1 MTVLAAIRPDAWN
14 FPLLLHVLGAMLL
27 VGTLVLAASAL
38 VLAWRDGSASLVRLG
53 YRSLLIGALPAWIV
67 MRGAAEWIADKEGL
81 TGDEVPSWVDIGYS
95 TADSGF
101 LLLVISTVLAG
112 LAVRRAGRSETV
124 GRRPQPG
131 FDRDRVAGPGR
142 LSGGDLGDDDEAGL
156 RSHRR

>member
-1 MTVLAAIRPDAWN
+1 MTVEAAIRPDAWN

-38 VLAWRDGSASLVRLG
+38 VLARRDGSAALLRLG

-95 TADSGF
+95 IADPG
-101 LLLVISTVLAG
+101 LLLLAISTVLAG
-112 LAVRRAGRSETV
+112 LALRRAGNPESPAGDGLSRASTV
-124 GRRPQPG
+124 LVSILLVAYLVAIWAMTTRP
-131 FDRDRVAGPGR
+131 V
-142 LSGGDLGDDDEAGL
+142 
-156 RSHRR
+156 

>member
-1 MTVLAAIRPDAWN
+1 MLATIRPDAWD

-38 VLAWRDGSASLVRLG
+38 ILAWRDGSASLVRLG

-81 TGDEVPSWVDIGYS
+81 TGDDVPSWVDIGYS

-101 LLLVISTVLAG
+101 AAASDLDCARRPRRAPRRPRRGSGGGGFSRASTVLVSLVLIAY
-112 LAVRRAGRSETV
+112 L
-124 GRRPQPG
+124 
-131 FDRDRVAGPGR
+131 VAIWAMTTKPV
-142 LSGGDLGDDDEAGL
+142 
-156 RSHRR
+156 

>member
-1 MTVLAAIRPDAWN
+1 VTVLATIRPDAWN

-38 VLAWRDGSASLVRLG
+38 ILAWRDGSASLVRLG

-95 TADSGF
+95 IADPG
-101 LLLVISTVLAG
+101 LLLLLISTVLAG
-112 LAVRRAGRSETV
+112 LAMRRAGRPERS
-124 GRRPQPG
+124 
-131 FDRDRVAGPGR
+131 
-142 LSGGDLGDDDEAGL
+142 SGGGGFSRASTVLVSLLLIAYL
-156 RSHRR
+156 VAIWAMTTKPV

>member
-1 MTVLAAIRPDAWN
+1 VTVLATIRPDSWD

-38 VLAWRDGSASLVRLG
+38 ILAWRDGSASLVRLS

-81 TGDEVPSWVDIGYS
+81 TGDEVPSWVDLGYS

-101 LLLVISTVLAG
+101 VLLLISTVFAG
-112 LAVRRAGRSETV
+112 LAVRRAGRAE
-124 GRRPQPG
+124 G
-131 FDRDRVAGPGR
+131 
-142 LSGGDLGDDDEAGL
+142 SGGGGFSRASTVLVSLVLIAYL
-156 RSHRR
+156 VAIWAMTTKPV